1 MKNNPSKK
9 VFFIALCSGI
19 AIVAISFMKNALEL
33 EDAEQAYYSQWWR
46 WGYDDQPPLYTWMQI
61 LVNYIFGVSKFSFSF
76 LRGLIFSASLL
87 ALYQFAMEIIKDKS
101 KAALVVFSLVLIPTF
116 IDFTFRRLSHT
127 SLLILAILATYFI
140 VNRLRQNKSI
150 LNYCL
155 LGVVIS
161 VGILAKYNYVFLLG
175 ALFLGLFFDEK
186 LRKVVLNWRI
196 VISLS
201 VVGITITPHLLW
213 LLNHNDYVTELNN
226 SIHVKTGSGSEGGIL
241 FVSPIL
247 SFVVSFLK
255 LLLPLLV
262 FILIAFLLKKV
273 KFNKT
278 YLNNWLSKLFL
289 LQLLILV
296 IGFVVLDVQKVEVR
310 WLLPLFVPFLVLFF
324 EVFHVENIKK
334 WVQYGFYA
342 FLMVLF
348 LQTLRAPVEKIM
360 NISSSVHFGFQPISE
375 KLQKNYV
382 DRDWVLPDVTY
393 GGNLRVLNLEKE
405 VFSLDDFSLPTDKID
420 SLNTVFVF
428 KHQKPVTY
436 DYIVVD
442 SIQNFGKEQESLF
455 FTFLRH

>member
-9 VFFIALCSGI
+9 VFFIALCSAI

-61 LVNYIFGVSKFSFSF
+61 LVNSIFGVSKFSLSF

-87 ALYQFAMEIIKDKS
+87 VLYQFSMEIIKDKS
-101 KAALVVFSLVLIPTF
+101 KAVLVVFSLVLIPTF

-127 SLLILAILATYFI
+127 SLLILAILTTYFI
-140 VNRLRQNKSI
+140 VNRIRQNKSI

-161 VGILAKYNYVFLLG
+161 VGILTKYNYVFMLG
-175 ALFLGLFFDEK
+175 TLFLGLFFDKK
-186 LRKVVLNWRI
+186 LRKIVFNWRI

-213 LLNHNDYVTELNN
+213 LLNHNGYVIELNN
-226 SIHVKTGSGSEGGIL
+226 SIHMKTGSGSEGGIL
-241 FVSPIL
+241 FVSPIF

-262 FILIAFLLKKV
+262 FIVTAFLLKKA
-273 KFNKT
+273 KLNKT

-296 IGFVVLDVQKVEVR
+296 IGFVVLDVHKVEVR
-310 WLLPLFVPFLVLFF
+310 WLLPLFVSFLVLFF
-324 EVFHVENIKK
+324 EVFYIENIKK
-334 WVQYGFYA
+334 WMQYGFYT
-342 FLMVLF
+342 FLTVLS
-348 LQTLRAPVEKIM
+348 LQTLRTPVEKVV

-375 KLQKNYV
+375 KLRQKYK
-382 DRDWVLPDVTY
+382 DKDWVLPDVTY
-393 GGNLRVLNLEKE
+393 GGNLRLLNPEKKI
-405 VFSLDDFSLPTDKID
+405 FSLDDFSLPTSKID
-420 SLNTVFVF
+420 SLNAVFIF
-428 KHQKPVTY
+428 KNEKPVTY
-436 DYIVVD
+436 DYKVVD